1 MSKRS
6 GILALPLMLWLVW
19 FLVMPIG
26 FVLIYS
32 LLQRGSYGEI
42 IWTLTLDNYRR
53 ALDPLYFQ
61 IFVKSLLLTCLTTIL
76 CLALGLPLAYTIA
89 TAAKRWRP
97 LLISLLMLPFL
108 TNFIVRV
115 YAIRLILG
123 GEGPI
128 NAVLVASGLVSN
140 PVIMTDSLFAVAVGM
155 LANYLPFMTLPIYVV
170 QEKMDFSLLEAAA
183 DLGARRLAVLT
194 RVILPISMPGIM
206 SGTVLVFVP
215 VLGEYMIPDLLGG
228 AKTMLLGNLITEQFL
243 KVRDWP
249 FGAALAM
256 LLILVMLAS
265 FALQRLIGGNGS
277 RLVHP

>member
-265 FALQRLIGGNGS
+265 FALQRLIGGNGG

>member
-155 LANYLPFMTLPIYVV
+155 LTNYLPFMTLPIYVV

-265 FALQRLIGGNGS
+265 FALQRLIGGNGG

>member
-53 ALDPLYFQ
+53 ALDSLYFQ
-61 IFVKSLLLTCLTTIL
+61 IFVKSLLLTCLTTSL

-89 TAAKRWRP
+89 TAAKRRRP

-115 YAIRLILG
+115 YAIRLLLG

-170 QEKMDFSLLEAAA
+170 LEKMDFSLLEAAA

-206 SGTVLVFVP
+206 SGTLLVFVP

-256 LLILVMLAS
+256 LLILAMLAC
-265 FALQRLIGGNGS
+265 FALQRLISGKGG
-277 RLVHP
+277 RLVHS

>member
-1 MSKRS
+1 MA
-6 GILALPLMLWLVW
+6 GLVSSHAYR
-19 FLVMPIG
+19 LCSD
-26 FVLIYS
+26 YS

-42 IWTLTLDNYRR
+42 IWTLTFDNYLR

-61 IFVKSLLLTCLTTIL
+61 IFVKSLLLTSLTTIL

-170 QEKMDFSLLEAAA
+170 LEKMDFSLLEAAA
-183 DLGARRLAVLT
+183 DLGARRLVVLT
-194 RVILPISMPGIM
+194 RVILPISRPWIM
-206 SGTVLVFVP
+206 SGTLLVFVP

-228 AKTMLLGNLITEQFL
+228 AKTMLLGNLITEQLL

-265 FALQRLIGGNGS
+265 FALQRLIGGKRG

>member
-1 MSKRS
+1 MSKKS

-19 FLVMPIG
+19 FLVMPVG

-89 TAAKRWRP
+89 TAAKRLRP

-115 YAIRLILG
+115 YAIRLLLG

-265 FALQRLIGGNGS
+265 FALQRLIGGNGG

>member
-1 MSKRS
+1 
-6 GILALPLMLWLVW
+6 LPLMLWLVW

-265 FALQRLIGGNGS
+265 FALQRLIGGNGG

>member
-123 GEGPI
+123 GEGLI

-206 SGTVLVFVP
+206 SGTLLVFVP

-265 FALQRLIGGNGS
+265 FALQRLIGGNGG

>member
-1 MSKRS
+1 MIKRS
-6 GILALPLMLWLVW
+6 GILALPLMLWLIW

-108 TNFIVRV
+108 TNFFVRV

-123 GEGPI
+123 GDGPI
-128 NAVLVASGLVSN
+128 NAVLVASGLVTN

-155 LANYLPFMTLPIYVV
+155 LTNYLPFMTLPIYVV
-170 QEKMDFSLLEAAA
+170 LEKMDFSLLEAAA
-183 DLGARRLAVLT
+183 DLGARRLVVLT

-206 SGTVLVFVP
+206 SGTLLVFVP

-256 LLILVMLAS
+256 LLILVMLVS
-265 FALQRLIGGNGS
+265 FAVQRLISGKGG

>member
-1 MSKRS
+1 MSKKS
-6 GILALPLMLWLVW
+6 GFLALPLLLWWVW

-32 LLQRGSYGEI
+32 LLQRGAYGEI
-42 IWTLTLDNYRR
+42 IWNLTVDNYRR

-61 IFVKSLLLTCLTTIL
+61 VFVKSMLLTCVTTL
-76 CLALGLPLAYTIA
+76 FCLVLGLPLAYTMA
-89 TAAKRWRP
+89 TASKRLRP

-123 GEGPI
+123 SEGPI
-128 NAVLVASGLVSN
+128 NAVLVASGVVTQPL
-140 PVIMTDSLFAVAVGM
+140 IMTDTLFAVAVGM

-170 QEKMDFSLLEAAA
+170 LEKMDFSLLEAAA
-183 DLGARRLAVLT
+183 DLGARRLTILT
-194 RVILPISMPGIM
+194 RVILPISMPGIL
-206 SGTVLVFVP
+206 SGTLLVFVP

-243 KVRDWP
+243 RLRDWP

-256 LLILVMLAS
+256 LLILVMLVS
-265 FALQRLIGGNGS
+265 FAMQRVVSGKGGQ
-277 RLVHP
+277 LVQP

>member
-1 MSKRS
+1 MTKRS

-61 IFVKSLLLTCLTTIL
+61 IFIKSFLFTCLTTIL
-76 CLALGLPLAYTIA
+76 CLALALPLAYTIA

-183 DLGARRLAVLT
+183 DLGARRLTVLT

-206 SGTVLVFVP
+206 SGTLLVFVP

-256 LLILVMLAS
+256 LLILAMLAC
-265 FALQRLIGGNGS
+265 FALQRLISGKGG
-277 RLVHP
+277 RLVHS

>member
-123 GEGPI
+123 GEGLI

-265 FALQRLIGGNGS
+265 FALQRLIGGNGG

>member
-1 MSKRS
+1 MTKRS

-19 FLVMPIG
+19 FLVMPIA

-42 IWTLTLDNYRR
+42 IWTLTFDNYLR

-61 IFVKSLLLTCLTTIL
+61 IFVKSLLLTSLTTIL

-170 QEKMDFSLLEAAA
+170 LEKMDFSLLEAAA
-183 DLGARRLAVLT
+183 DLGARRLVVLT

-206 SGTVLVFVP
+206 SGTLLVFVP

-265 FALQRLIGGNGS
+265 FALQRLIGGKGG

>member
-1 MSKRS
+1 MIKRS
-6 GILALPLMLWLVW
+6 GILALPLMLWLIW

-123 GEGPI
+123 GDGPI
-128 NAVLVASGLVSN
+128 NAVLVASGLVTN

-155 LANYLPFMTLPIYVV
+155 LTNYLPFMTLPIYVV
-170 QEKMDFSLLEAAA
+170 LEKMDFSLLEAAA
-183 DLGARRLAVLT
+183 DLGARRLVVLT
-194 RVILPISMPGIM
+194 HVILPISMPGIM
-206 SGTVLVFVP
+206 SGTLLVFVP

-265 FALQRLIGGNGS
+265 FALQRLISGKGG